1 MKFYIVQSPAGEI
14 DGCYLTRSEALDQWH
29 DGFPQTIQM
38 VDVPVTAETVRRLLG
53 QEGGYAKSSRQI
65 WPTS

>member
-1 MKFYIVQSPAGEI
+1 MKFYIVQSLAG
-14 DGCYLTRSEALDQWH
+14 DVQGCFTDRADALWHVSEM
-29 DGFPQTIQM
+29 TTTVQM
-38 VDVPVTAETVRRLLG
+38 IDVPVNAETVRRLLG

>member
-1 MKFYIVQSPAGEI
+1 MKFYIVQSPAGDV
-14 DGCYLTRSEALDQWH
+14 DGCYLTVSEALDQRCE
-29 DGFPQTIQM
+29 GTPQTIQM

-53 QEGGYAKSSRQI
+53 QEGGHAKSSRQI

>member
-1 MKFYIVQSPAGEI
+1 
-14 DGCYLTRSEALDQWH
+14 LTVSEALDQRCE
-29 DGFPQTIQM
+29 GTPQTIQM